1 MHLPPYV
8 APPNLTYASVTY
20 MYTYSNNVTPEKDL
34 RLISIVNI
42 SYPTMQENCKSC
54 LFFSGILFFRYLNKC
69 VANRRSVKI
78 LLFYI
83 LVVCPTVLNVVYAK
97 VLSPF
102 T

>member
-42 SYPTMQENCKSC
+42 SYPTMQENRKS
-54 LFFSGILFFRYLNKC
+54 YLNKC